1 MLALS
6 LLDAS
11 ATPLKGPTTLP
22 MTSSGPKKQRKKI
35 QRRNNNSPDYVR
47 EKMSSPEMTAK
58 RMEGLRKW
66 RAANPDKVGRRQ
78 GQQDGV
84 RLKDYLKRLE
94 KAQATAEKAI
104 KIMEEKKIWTADN
117 DVAAKA
123 MKSAIEVMESQQG
136 TTDSKLKA
144 AKVILEFTQTKPVV
158 KNETTIKSAED
169 FLSALM
175 EGDVDLETKS

>member
-1 MLALS
+1 
-6 LLDAS
+6 
-11 ATPLKGPTTLP
+11 
-22 MTSSGPKKQRKKI
+22 MTSSGPKTPRKKI
-35 QRRNNNSPDYVR
+35 QRRSNGSPDYVR
-47 EKMSSPEMTAK
+47 EKMSSPEMTVK

-94 KAQATAEKAI
+94 KAKETAEKAI

-123 MKSAIEVMESQQG
+123 MQSAIEVMESQSG

-144 AKVILEFTQTKPVV
+144 AKVILEFTQTKPVQ

-169 FLSALM
+169 FLASLAA
-175 EGDVDLETKS
+175 EDGDGANA